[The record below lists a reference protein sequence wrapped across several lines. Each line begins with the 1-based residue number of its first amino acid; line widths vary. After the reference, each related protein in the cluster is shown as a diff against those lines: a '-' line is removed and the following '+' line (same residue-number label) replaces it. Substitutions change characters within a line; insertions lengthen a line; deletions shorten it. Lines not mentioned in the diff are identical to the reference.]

1 MSEEIW
7 VQEDGVKRKL
17 EGAELE
23 AFLADRAQ
31 MQVEQEAREAEEAAK
46 VAAKQSALSKL
57 SALGLTDDEISAL
70 VGA

>member
-23 AFLADRAQ
+23 DLLADRAQ
-31 MQVEQEAREAEEAAK
+31 RQAEQEAREAEEAARA
-46 VAAKQSALSKL
+46 AAKQSALSKL

>member
-17 EGAELE
+17 EGPELE
-23 AFLADRAQ
+23 AFLADRAA
-31 MQVEQEAREAEEAAK
+31 MQAEQEVREAEEAAK
-46 VAAKQSALSKL
+46 VVARESALGKL
-57 SALGLTDDEISAL
+57 SALGLTDEEISAL

>member
-7 VQEDGVKRKL
+7 VQEDNVKRKL

-31 MQVEQEAREAEEAAK
+31 MQAEQEAREAEETAK

-57 SALGLTDDEISAL
+57 SALGLTDVEISAL

>member
-23 AFLADRAQ
+23 AFLADRAA
-31 MQVEQEAREAEEAAK
+31 MQAEQAAREAEEAAK
-46 VAAKQSALSKL
+46 VAVKQSALNKL
-57 SALGLTDDEISAL
+57 SALGLTDEEISAL

>member
-1 MSEEIW
+1 MEEIW

-31 MQVEQEAREAEEAAK
+31 MQAEQEAREAEEAAK
-46 VAAKQSALSKL
+46 VAAKQSALFKL

>member
-7 VQEDGVKRKL
+7 VQEDSVKRKL

-31 MQVEQEAREAEEAAK
+31 TQAEQEAREAEETAK

-57 SALGLTDDEISAL
+57 SALGLTDVEISAL

>member
-7 VQEDGVKRKL
+7 VQEDNVKRKL

-31 MQVEQEAREAEEAAK
+31 MQAEQEAREAEEAAK

>member
-31 MQVEQEAREAEEAAK
+31 MQAEQEAREAEETAK

-57 SALGLTDDEISAL
+57 SALGLTDVEISAL

>member
-23 AFLADRAQ
+23 AFLADRAA
-31 MQVEQEAREAEEAAK
+31 MQAEQEVREAEEAAK
-46 VAAKQSALSKL
+46 VVAKESALGKL
-57 SALGLTDDEISAL
+57 SALGLTNEEISAL

>member
-31 MQVEQEAREAEEAAK
+31 MQAKQEAREAEEAAK
-46 VAAKQSALSKL
+46 AAAKQSALFKL

>member
-17 EGAELE
+17 EGPELE
-23 AFLADRAQ
+23 AFLADRAA
-31 MQVEQEAREAEEAAK
+31 MQAEQEVREAKEAAK
-46 VAAKQSALSKL
+46 VVARESALGKL
-57 SALGLTDDEISAL
+57 SALGLTDEEISAL

>member
-31 MQVEQEAREAEEAAK
+31 MQAEQEAREAEETAK